1 MASSAQ
7 KGPRAPE
14 SKDSGSPPQER
25 SQTVTARVGPQA
37 PTGVVEDSQEASK
50 PAADLETSPSREPS
64 KTSKPAVKSIVA
76 GRRREAQVVTETTY
90 PFAQVVVMD
99 QLADPYSGLV
109 VETIQEPLSQEEVDK
124 ALDKERKRL
133 DKAGETGPPV
143 L

>member
-37 PTGVVEDSQEASK
+37 PTGVVEDSQEASSK
-50 PAADLETSPSREPS
+50 AADLETSPSREPS